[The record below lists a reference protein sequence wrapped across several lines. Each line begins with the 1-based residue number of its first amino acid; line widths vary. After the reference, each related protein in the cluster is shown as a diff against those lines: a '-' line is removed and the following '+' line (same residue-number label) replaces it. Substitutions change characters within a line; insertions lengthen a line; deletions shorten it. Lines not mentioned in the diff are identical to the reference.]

1 MLAKRDEPVRFS
13 GWMHQGGTA
22 VTWSVE
28 REPAQGWVVMRF
40 DGALTRQD
48 CARATRRAVEM
59 MNAGA
64 PQAFFVDVSAAH
76 CTLGAGDIYAI
87 PAMWTHAT
95 VHRGSALAMLVDP
108 ALSDRRDTEFFEN
121 TCRNRGWNVRVFADR
136 AAATDWLSGQVSAG
150 DAAVSA

>member
-1 MLAKRDEPVRFS
+1 
-13 GWMHQGGTA
+13 MH
-22 VTWSVE
+22 
-28 REPAQGWVVMRF
+28 F

-48 CARATRRAVEM
+48 CVRATRRAVEM
-59 MNAGA
+59 MNPGV

-87 PAMWTHAT
+87 PAMWSHAA

-136 AAATDWLSGQVSAG
+136 ADASDWLSGQVSAG

>member
-1 MLAKRDEPVRFS
+1 M
-13 GWMHQGGTA
+13 
-22 VTWSVE
+22 TWSVE
-28 REPAQGWVVMRF
+28 REPTQGWVVMHF

-59 MNAGA
+59 MNPGV

-87 PAMWTHAT
+87 PAMWSHAA

-136 AAATDWLSGQVSAG
+136 ADASDWLSGQVSAG